1 MDKEK
6 EIEIDLVGILYA
18 IRSKIVYIILSTLI
32 LATLSGCITEF
43 LIKPQYSTSC
53 TMYVYSN
60 TDRVSTDSSIGASE
74 LDASKQLV
82 NTYIVILKSDNV
94 LEKVIEELNLDAKA
108 DDIRRLISCE
118 QIDETEVFKVTVRSK
133 DAVLS
138 TNIAN
143 AIAQVAPEEIV
154 RVVKAGGVEVVDY
167 AKVPERPSSP
177 NLVKNL
183 ILGAGIGFILSFAFF
198 FITAM
203 FDTTI
208 TSEKDIEKEFDIP
221 ILGTVPRLVP
231 GEKDPNPANTNA
243 EYFKTNNNSAKG
255 DEW

>member
-6 EIEIDLVGILYA
+6 EIEIDIVGILYA
-18 IRSKIVYIILSTLI
+18 IKSKIVYIILATLI
-32 LATLSGCITEF
+32 CATLSGCITEF

-108 DDIRRLISCE
+108 EDIRKLISCE

-167 AKVPERPSSP
+167 AKVPEKPSSP
-177 NLVKNL
+177 NLKKNL
-183 ILGAGIGFILSFAFF
+183 VLGAGFGFIVSFAIF
-198 FITAM
+198 FILAM

-208 TSEKDIEKEFDIP
+208 SSEKDIEKEFDIP
-221 ILGTVPRLVP
+221 ILGTVPRLIP
-231 GEKDPNPANTNA
+231 GEKDPNAVNTDA
-243 EYFKTNNNSAKG
+243 EYFKTGKDSKKG
-255 DEW
+255 DE